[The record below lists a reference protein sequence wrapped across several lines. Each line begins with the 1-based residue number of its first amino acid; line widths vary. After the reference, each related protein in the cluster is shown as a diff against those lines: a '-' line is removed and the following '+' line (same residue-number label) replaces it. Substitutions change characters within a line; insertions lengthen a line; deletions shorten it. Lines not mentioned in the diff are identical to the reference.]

1 MKVLTLSALCNTRI
15 VLFRLPRVL
24 TAMERSSAEVCIH
37 QPDSLLFTGP
47 PGTGVSWGYW
57 LRENLITCWINILL
71 PCFTQP
77 NCLQVSL
84 ARAKACSG
92 GPRPHS
98 LVPDPSDYV
107 LSDTLLSGLA
117 AWAGSLACIG
127 LGPLQALS
135 FSLCFPLPLL
145 LSLSIPL
152 SVLPMNVSISLPMCK
167 LFSPALRAD
176 GEQCLCRDF
185 LCMSFLISQRVT
197 RFPCSLLENGELA
210 RACIHTLHT
219 CTNMHS
225 QSAIN
230 MHAVLWGYWHSGSGD
245 RVHYMSSLF

>member
-15 VLFRLPRVL
+15 VLFRLPHVL
-24 TAMERSSAEVCIH
+24 TAMERSSAEVCAH
-37 QPDSLLFTGP
+37 QPGSLLFTGP
-47 PGTGVSWGYW
+47 PGRRVSWGYW
-57 LRENLITCWINILL
+57 FRENLITCWINILL

-84 ARAKACSG
+84 VRAKACSG

-98 LVPDPSDYV
+98 LVPDLSDYV

-117 AWAGSLACIG
+117 AWTRPLACIG

-135 FSLCFPLPLL
+135 FSHSIFLSPLDPSFPL
-145 LSLSIPL
+145 SA
-152 SVLPMNVSISLPMCK
+152 LPMNVSISLPMCK

-197 RFPCSLLENGELA
+197 RFPCSLLEKGEPSA
-210 RACIHTLHT
+210 SVHTYIT
-219 CTNMHS
+219 
-225 QSAIN
+225 
-230 MHAVLWGYWHSGSGD
+230 
-245 RVHYMSSLF
+245 